1 MEDLKLIVLDN
12 IEELGK
18 KIDNNLK
25 KIYKTLVVKNIAYV
39 SE

>member
-25 KIYKTLVVKNIAYV
+25 KIYKKRF
-39 SE
+39 

>member
-25 KIYKTLVVKNIAYV
+25 KIYKTDK
-39 SE
+39 

>member
-25 KIYKTLVVKNIAYV
+25 KIYKRD
-39 SE
+39 

>member
-25 KIYKTLVVKNIAYV
+25 KIYKTH
-39 SE
+39 

>member
-25 KIYKTLVVKNIAYV
+25 KIYKTDKFIYC
-39 SE
+39 

>member
-25 KIYKTLVVKNIAYV
+25 KIYKTDKSFIANIT
-39 SE
+39 